1 MVQRIILF
9 VLINLRKIL
18 IAPRNH
24 CNHSRTLN
32 NWYKNKMYILN
43 TEPNEYDK
51 IHLLKKKYYWHLH
64 NKPDFLNNVDIQ
76 KEWHE
81 KTKRFIAGK
90 IELYIEHSF

>member
-51 IHLLKKKYYWHLH
+51 IHLLKKKYYWHIH
-64 NKPDFLNNVDIQ
+64 NMPDFFLPLIYKKNGMKNRKGLLQEKLNY
-76 KEWHE
+76 
-81 KTKRFIAGK
+81 T
-90 IELYIEHSF
+90 